1 MVDTGWTWDQVGRL
15 TVPRFQALTAQWRV
29 TPPLNRLLAAALGLR
44 PSSSSSPRG
53 DLAELVRAMT
63 GRAPP

>member
-1 MVDTGWTWDQVGRL
+1 VADTGWTWDQVGRL
-15 TVPRFQALTAQWRV
+15 TVPRFQALAAQWRE

-44 PSSSSSPRG
+44 SSSAPRG